1 MKKIYQSPEIFV
13 SKLADDMIRTSTF
26 ENEQEDFLFQ
36 DNPWKNAEG
45 QKL

>member
-1 MKKIYQSPEIFV
+1 MKKIYQSPEILV
-13 SKLADDMIRTSTF
+13 SKLADDMILKSTF